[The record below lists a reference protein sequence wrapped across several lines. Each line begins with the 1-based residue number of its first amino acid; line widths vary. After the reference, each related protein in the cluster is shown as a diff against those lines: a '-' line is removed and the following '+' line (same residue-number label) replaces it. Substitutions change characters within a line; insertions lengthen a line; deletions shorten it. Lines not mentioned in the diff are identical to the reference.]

1 MRKLLPALIMI
12 ITLIAIGGIAL
23 YLTSIQKPVETRV
36 AAFKLTSSAFKNNE
50 QIPRK
55 YTCEGQDISPP
66 LKWEGYP
73 AGTKSFAL
81 IVEDLDAPGGVFT
94 HWIMYNIPA
103 GVSELKEGVKPVEEL
118 SSGAM
123 QGVNDFKKIGYGGP
137 CPPPGKAHRYVFKL
151 YALNSPLDL
160 KPGAS
165 KEEVLKA
172 MSRHILAEA
181 SLTGVYSRGG
191 LEKTCSEC
199 PGPSL
204 PRNP

>member
-23 YLTSIQKPVETRV
+23 YLTSIQKPVETQV

-123 QGVNDFKKIGYGGP
+123 QGVNDFKKIGYRGP
-137 CPPPGKAHRYVFKL
+137 CPPPGKTHRYVFKL